1 MARFRSAVVPWDSAV
16 TSEMQGGCAART
28 LARAAWKR
36 QKVEA
41 VGSTGSKY
49 TSVRGAGVREAK
61 GFRRGLSGV
70 DLPRGVRGRARE
82 TCAIFHHYA
91 DTMVGLAGS
100 YVLLFLLALLP
111 TSPLIFLSSL
121 LVPSVYNALDPRAH
135 MLTRVRMPACCFYI
149 NSTLVFAFLLLPF
162 FPTVYRI

>member
-1 MARFRSAVVPWDSAV
+1 M
-16 TSEMQGGCAART
+16 
-28 LARAAWKR
+28 
-36 QKVEA
+36 EA

-49 TSVRGAGVREAK
+49 TSVRGRVE
-61 GFRRGLSGV
+61 RGLSGV

-121 LVPSVYNALDPRAH
+121 
-135 MLTRVRMPACCFYI
+135 RVRRVRRVRIC
-149 NSTLVFAFLLLPF
+149 SRFARTRSRVIRVSAARAVLSL
-162 FPTVYRI
+162 FPTLRLRILRAPLKPNHFLPSFFHYLSLHFIHLAYM

>member
-1 MARFRSAVVPWDSAV
+1 MEKA
-16 TSEMQGGCAART
+16 EGGSCREHRQQIYKRT
-28 LARAAWKR
+28 GGGRG
-36 QKVEA
+36 A
-41 VGSTGSKY
+41 VGGRGEGTGS
-49 TSVRGAGVREAK
+49 S
-61 GFRRGLSGV
+61 GLSGV

-121 LVPSVYNALDPRAH
+121 LVRRAVFILDPRAH
-135 MLTRVRMPACCFYI
+135 ARARTHARLT
-149 NSTLVFAFLLLPF
+149 VFTSA
-162 FPTVYRI
+162 